1 MTPDRQLEWLRAT
14 WLLRAVRRETH
25 SKPLQAEWE
34 MSCVVHWGDARLKIT
49 PTIHNILVLF
59 LCQLR
64 DKQQHDYKGNN
75 KPTVWN
81 ACPTTQLAVFRD
93 IKVRFTAQFFKS
105 YMEPLR
111 RNKRG
116 SNVFP
121 RNWNGKVILGIFYY
135 KLPKILQ
142 VNTKRI
148 CIAKPS
154 DLVQAWTCLTVL
166 CKLYLQTYSKTA
178 TTTWCLLLG

>member
-25 SKPLQAEWE
+25 SKPLQAKWE
-34 MSCVVHWGDARLKIT
+34 MSCAVHWGDARLEIT

-81 ACPTTQLAVFRD
+81 ACPTTQLAVFCD
-93 IKVRFTAQFFKS
+93 IKVRFTAQLFKS
-105 YMEPLR
+105 CMEPLR
-111 RNKRG
+111 RKRV

-121 RNWNGKVILGIFYY
+121 RNWNGKVILRIFDY
-135 KLPKILQ
+135 KQLKILQ

-148 CIAKPS
+148 CIAQLS
-154 DLVQAWTCLTVL
+154 DLVQA
-166 CKLYLQTYSKTA
+166 
-178 TTTWCLLLG
+178 